1 MIISL
6 TEQGKKHQ
14 PLVRVED
21 ENVIISIGRE
31 IEHPMLE
38 VHLIETVDLLMY
50 TKAGLLRVKTFSFKA
65 DEKPEITFPVSNLKP
80 WTYKVQSKCNL
91 HWTWDDDF
99 VI

>member
-1 MIISL
+1 MTISL

-21 ENVIISIGRE
+21 ENIIISIGRE

-50 TKAGLLRVKTFSFKA
+50 TKAGLLRVKTLSRSIPGIEGILDFPPIAKTSLSLLKLSPKA
-65 DEKPEITFPVSNLKP
+65 YHNFRHS
-80 WTYKVQSKCNL
+80 
-91 HWTWDDDF
+91 
-99 VI
+99 